1 MSGQPS
7 DRSTLLLIDM
17 TNRITFDPSEDT
29 SPEQQAAETSALE
42 QGEKL
47 VNAQQEDRQR
57 IYDNADAENQDV
69 SLIGG
74 KFKSQDDLL
83 KAYNELQKKL
93 GKDTPE
99 EGEDDAEEAT
109 EASEEQPE
117 EREESND
124 VDENVQTFVD
134 ISNRFDAEGGLTKE
148 DLSTLTEMDA
158 STLVETYFKYHTL
171 QTGAAKQTA
180 ANQAAMKSIRD
191 SVGGDD
197 AYGEMITWA
206 GNNLSEDEITQFN
219 DVVSTNNA
227 SAITYAVQFMNNRWR
242 GSEGY
247 EAPLVTGKKAPAKS
261 KVFRSQAELGRAI
274 ADPRYAQDPAY
285 RMDVEEKLARSGDL
299 M

>member
-1 MSGQPS
+1 MA
-7 DRSTLLLIDM
+7 
-17 TNRITFDPSEDT
+17 NRITFDPSEDT
-29 SPEQQAAETSALE
+29 SPDQQAAETAALE

-47 VNAQQEDRQR
+47 QSAHQEDRQR
-57 IYDNADAENQDV
+57 IYDNADAANEDV

-83 KAYNELQKKL
+83 KAYNELQSKL

-99 EGEDDAEEAT
+99 EGEDEPEEAT
-109 EASEEQPE
+109 EASEEKPE
-117 EREESND
+117 EVEESD
-124 VDENVQTFVD
+124 DIDENVQTFVD
-134 ISNRFDAEGGLTKE
+134 ISERFDAEGGLTKE
-148 DLSTLTEMDA
+148 DLATLTEMDA
-158 STLVETYFKYHTL
+158 TTLVETYFKYHTL
-171 QTGAAKQTA
+171 QTGAARQTA

-206 GNNLSEDEITQFN
+206 GSNLNEEEIQQFN

-227 SAITYAVQFMNNRWR
+227 SAISYAVQFMNNRWR

-274 ADPRYAQDPAY
+274 ADPRYSTDPAY
-285 RMDVEEKLARSGDL
+285 RQDIEEKLARSGDL

>member
-1 MSGQPS
+1 MA
-7 DRSTLLLIDM
+7 
-17 TNRITFDPSEDT
+17 NRITFDPSEDT
-29 SPEQQAAETSALE
+29 SPDQQAAETSALE

-47 VNAQQEDRQR
+47 INAQQEDRKR
-57 IYDNADAENQDV
+57 IYDNADAANEDV

-83 KAYNELQKKL
+83 KAYNELQSKL
-93 GKDTPE
+93 GQSEPNE
-99 EGEDDAEEAT
+99 NEGEPEDPTEEPD
-109 EASEEQPE
+109 EQSEEVEEQP
-117 EREESND
+117 D

-134 ISNRFDAEGGLTKE
+134 ISERFDAEGGLTKE
-148 DLSTLTEMDA
+148 DLATLTEMDA
-158 STLVETYFKYHTL
+158 TTLVETYFKYHEQ
-171 QTGAAKQTA
+171 QTGAARQTA
-180 ANQAAMKSIRD
+180 ANQTAMKSIRD
-191 SVGGDD
+191 AVGGDE

-206 GNNLSEDEITQFN
+206 GSNLNEQEIQQFN
-219 DVVSTNNA
+219 DVIATNNA

-261 KVFRSQAELGRAI
+261 KVFRSQAELSRAI
-274 ADPRYAQDPAY
+274 SDPRYAQDPAY

>member
-1 MSGQPS
+1 
-7 DRSTLLLIDM
+7 M

>member
-206 GNNLSEDEITQFN
+206 GNNLSEDEISQFN

>member
-1 MSGQPS
+1 MSDQHS
-7 DRSTLLLIDM
+7 DRSTLLTIDM
-17 TNRITFDPSEDT
+17 ANRITFDPSEDT
-29 SPEQQAAETSALE
+29 SPDQQAAETSALE

-47 VNAQQEDRQR
+47 QAAQQEDRQR
-57 IYDNADAENQDV
+57 IYDNANAENEDV

-83 KAYNELQKKL
+83 KAYNELQSKL

-99 EGEDDAEEAT
+99 EDEDEAEDDT
-109 EASEEQPE
+109 EPSDEQPE
-117 EREESND
+117 EEED
-124 VDENVQTFVD
+124 IDENVQTFVD
-134 ISNRFDAEGGLTKE
+134 ISERFDAEGGLTKE
-148 DLSTLTEMDA
+148 DLATLTEMDA
-158 STLVETYFKYHTL
+158 TTLVETYFKYHTQ
-171 QTGAAKQTA
+171 QTGAARQTA

-191 SVGGDD
+191 SVGGDE

-206 GNNLSEDEITQFN
+206 GSNLNEQEIQQFN
-219 DVVSTNNA
+219 DVVATNNA
-227 SAITYAVQFMNNRWR
+227 SAISYAVQFMNNRWR

-261 KVFRSQAELGRAI
+261 KVFRSQAELSRAI

>member
-1 MSGQPS
+1 M
-7 DRSTLLLIDM
+7 D
-17 TNRITFDPSEDT
+17 RITFDPSEGP
-29 SPEQQAAETSALE
+29 SPEQKAAEQAALE
-42 QGEKL
+42 QGDKL
-47 VNAQQEDRQR
+47 VSAQQEDKQR
-57 IYDNADAENQDV
+57 IYDNAEAANEDV

-93 GKDTPE
+93 GNDTPE
-99 EGEDDAEEAT
+99 EEEGDAEEAT

-117 EREESND
+117 EVEESND

-134 ISNRFDAEGGLTKE
+134 ISQRFDAEGGLTKE
-148 DLSTLTEMDA
+148 DLNTLTEMDA

-206 GNNLSEDEITQFN
+206 SNNLNEAEITQFN
-219 DVVSTNNA
+219 DVVATNNP

-274 ADPRYAQDPAY
+274 ADPRYSTDPAY
-285 RMDVEEKLARSGDL
+285 RQDIEEKLARSGDL